1 VVRRSSEWGCPS
13 GGTVFTARSQRR
25 GREEEAQQA
34 TCDSCSVVVTA
45 PGWKHTRLRG
55 PPARNARPSRQKD
68 GLVTSL
74 LRNEVKNADKSA
86 GGTPKGCNAP
96 SVEGQWRHRVA
107 TRGSDALRRCVQRP
121 LEGVVFVSR
130 LSSEAT
136 FTRRLGQFVCDKWNW
151 YSTHQ
156 IPVGKIHIPA
166 SGPHHQPSR
175 PLPHHRQAAGRRRR
189 HSRRQTR
196 SALVPCVITARYF
209 YEQSSRGSEHTVFVS
224 HADPLSLQKHIHSTF
239 QLHDHLP
246 QLTAAPHIR
255 V

>member
-1 VVRRSSEWGCPS
+1 VVRRSSEWGCSP

-34 TCDSCSVVVTA
+34 TCDSGVVVVTA
-45 PGWKHTRLRG
+45 PGRKHTRLRC

-74 LRNEVKNADKSA
+74 LRNEVKNADKCA

-96 SVEGQWRHRVA
+96 SVEGQWRHRVE
-107 TRGSDALRRCVQRP
+107 TRGSDALCRCVRRP
-121 LEGVVFVSR
+121 LEGVVFFSR
-130 LSSEAT
+130 LCSEAT
-136 FTRRLGQFVCDKWNW
+136 FTGRLGQFVCDQWNW

-156 IPVGKIHIPA
+156 IPVGKMYIPA

-175 PLPHHRQAAGRRRR
+175 PLPHHRPAAGPRRR

-196 SALVPCVITARYF
+196 SALVPCVIIARYF
-209 YEQSSRGSEHTVFVS
+209 YKHTSRGSEYTVYVS
-224 HADPLSLQKHIHSTF
+224 HADPRPLQKHIQSTF
-239 QLHDHLP
+239 PLHDHLP